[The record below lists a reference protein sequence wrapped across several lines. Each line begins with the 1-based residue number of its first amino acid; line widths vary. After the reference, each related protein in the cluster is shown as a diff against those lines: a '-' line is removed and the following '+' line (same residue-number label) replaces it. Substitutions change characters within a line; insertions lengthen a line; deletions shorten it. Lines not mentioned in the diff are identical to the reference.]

1 MPARTGGTGSTR
13 SLASQGTLD
22 RRPRW
27 LAVVLVIALVG
38 VGAKLVD
45 LQVLDPTRYR
55 EHSYNQRVVNVT
67 LAAER
72 GVIYDRNGAALALSV
87 ERQSVYVDPGM
98 VEDPATAAPAVA
110 QVLDLDVDAVTEA
123 MEAPGRFAYLAR
135 QVPDHVADEVRALD
149 LPGVAL
155 VGEPTRILPGGDLA
169 RSIVGMTDIDSV
181 GISGLEAQYA
191 DQLTG
196 TRGSFRSER
205 GPDGRTIPVGEQVF
219 VPAVAGDDLVL
230 TLDRAVQFEAERF
243 LAEQVD
249 AAGAAGG
256 VVVVSVPGTGEIVAL
271 ANVDRDPT
279 TGEVTVSANNQAV
292 TTSYEPGSVMK
303 ALTVAGAMEDG
314 VVSHTTELVVP
325 DAITLGEWEFTEH
338 SPHGTVTWGMPSIL
352 ANSSN
357 TGTIQVAQ
365 MMGADRL
372 HHYLGEFGLGAPTA
386 LGFPNEQAGN
396 VPPLTEWWD
405 SSIGSIPI
413 GQSAAVTPLQMLL
426 AYNVIANGGVY
437 VPARLVDATVDGN
450 GQRHDLPAG
459 EARQVLSE
467 DTADAMNMML
477 RGVIAVGTGTR
488 AAVEGY
494 TVAGKTGTSRKP
506 LPGGGYGDPAGGGN
520 YQATFVGF
528 VPASSPALSILVM
541 IDEPT
546 AGDIYGGSLA
556 APVFSRVAESAL
568 RILDIPPPATDRAAR
583 FVDALPVEAR
593 EPGTTTGGTGSRAL
607 SPTVLPGPDGRIRA
621 QPVATP
627 VAASPGPAPE

>member
-1 MPARTGGTGSTR
+1 M
-13 SLASQGTLD
+13 
-22 RRPRW
+22 
-27 LAVVLVIALVG
+27 VALVV

-55 EHSYNQRVVNVT
+55 EHSYNQRVVDIT
-67 LAAER
+67 LPAER

-110 QVLDLDVDAVTEA
+110 EALDLDVDRVAEA
-123 MEAPGRFAYLAR
+123 MTGPGRFAYLAR
-135 QVPDHVADEVRALD
+135 QVPDDVADEVRALD

-155 VGEPTRILPGGDLA
+155 VGEPTRVLPGGDLG
-169 RSIVGMTDIDSV
+169 RSVMGMTDIDSV

-191 DQLTG
+191 DLLTG
-196 TRGSFRSER
+196 TRGRFRSER
-205 GPDGRTIPVGEQVF
+205 GPDGRTIPVGEQVV

-243 LAEQVD
+243 LAEQVE

-256 VVVVSVPGTGEIVAL
+256 VVVVSVPGTGEILAL
-271 ANVDRDPT
+271 ANVERDPT
-279 TGEVTVSANNQAV
+279 TGDVGVSANNAAV

-303 ALTVAGAMEDG
+303 ALTVSGAMEDG
-314 VVSHTTELVVP
+314 VVTHATQMVVP
-325 DAITLGEWEFTEH
+325 DVITLGEWDFTEH
-338 SPHGTVTWGMPSIL
+338 TPHGTVTWGMPSIM

-365 MMGADRL
+365 MMGANRL

-396 VPPLTEWWD
+396 LPPLEEWWD
-405 SSIGSIPI
+405 SSIGSISI

-426 AYNVIANGGVY
+426 AYNVIANGGEY
-437 VPARLVDATVDGN
+437 LPARIVDATIDAG
-450 GQRHDLPAG
+450 GQRHDLPVG
-459 EARQVLSE
+459 ESRRVLSE

-477 RGVIAVGTGTR
+477 RGVVAVGTGTR

-506 LPGGGYGDPAGGGN
+506 LPGGGYGDPAGGGA

-546 AGDIYGGSLA
+546 SGDIYGGSLA

-568 RILDIPPPATDRAAR
+568 RILDIPPPSTDRAAR
-583 FVDALPVEAR
+583 FADALPLEAR
-593 EPGTTTGGTGSRAL
+593 ELEVLDDGTESRFL
-607 SPTVLPGPDGRIRA
+607 SAAVVPGPDGRIRA
-621 QPVATP
+621 QPVAVP
-627 VAASPGPAPE
+627 LSASGGSAPE